1 MNLIMT
7 KYPKRYIQLFKDGI
21 IPKEN
26 QNFWFGI
33 SITNPRDEFF
43 WSNLQQ
49 TFVNIQPILRPFV
62 GLTDG
67 VQMPTQK
74 TDWIILGAKT
84 GRRKYKVIP
93 EKGWLTEIVKNAKD
107 TGVPIFMQDSLRSI
121 MGEDFIQ
128 EFPWRKTV
136 SD

>member
-1 MNLIMT
+1 
-7 KYPKRYIQLFKDGI
+7 
-21 IPKEN
+21 
-26 QNFWFGI
+26 
-33 SITNPRDEFF
+33 
-43 WSNLQQ
+43 
-49 TFVNIQPILRPFV
+49 
-62 GLTDG
+62 
-67 VQMPTQK
+67 MPTQK